1 MFRIRSVSCA
11 EMQCSTPQ
19 CKNLPVS
26 LVSNSEKA
34 HESAS
39 EVIYKVTMTTDEGNN
54 SSDLWHFPILAHRR
68 VMDLFVSC
76 RCNVHCVYYYV
87 RKDAEKGLCACLLS
101 TEGLK
106 PLRVRAIKS

>member
-39 EVIYKVTMTTDEGNN
+39 EVLYKVTMTTDEGNN
-54 SSDLWHFPILAHRR
+54 NLSP
-68 VMDLFVSC
+68 
-76 RCNVHCVYYYV
+76 
-87 RKDAEKGLCACLLS
+87 AEKELLRWHYRLGHVEFAKVKHLMRTGVLSS
-101 TEGLK
+101 TAATRPHLSIDFFS
-106 PLRVRAIKS
+106 L